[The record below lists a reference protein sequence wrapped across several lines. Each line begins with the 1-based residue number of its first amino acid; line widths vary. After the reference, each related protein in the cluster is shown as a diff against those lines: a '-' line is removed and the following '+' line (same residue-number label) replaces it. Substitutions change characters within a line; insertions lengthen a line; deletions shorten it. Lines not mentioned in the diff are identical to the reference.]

1 MGGRRGH
8 MPVRDC
14 VDMRMDSVLYRR
26 IAVADKDGEAVY
38 EYSYCDSSD
47 TDSGCGSRRGYT
59 YGKKQKQLRKLRRM
73 RQL

>member
-14 VDMRMDSVLYRR
+14 VDMRVDSVLYRR

-38 EYSYCDSSD
+38 ECTYCDSPD
-47 TDSGCGSRRGYT
+47 TYSGSGSRRGYT
-59 YGKKQKQLRKLRRM
+59 YGKKQKQLRKLRKL

>member
-14 VDMRMDSVLYRR
+14 VDMRVDSVLYRR

-38 EYSYCDSSD
+38 ECTYCNSPDTYSGS
-47 TDSGCGSRRGYT
+47 TGGCGYT
-59 YGKKQKQLRKLRRM
+59 YDKKQKQLRKLRRM

>member
-14 VDMRMDSVLYRR
+14 VDMRVDSVLYRR

-38 EYSYCDSSD
+38 EYSYCDSPD
-47 TDSGCGSRRGYT
+47 TYSGSTGGCGYT
-59 YGKKQKQLRKLRRM
+59 YDKKQKQLRKLR
-73 RQL
+73 QL